1 MHYIKKVLTDNLGIA
16 VQWFQPTR
24 TETSEEQLSADSLL
38 IYITLITSI
47 FAVIYALI
55 SYFIGFKVGVIFE
68 TICLLLLIGELF
80 LFKYTKAFR
89 LCANIYLANCLFIS
103 VLACSYFSGGI
114 HSQVTPWLALIPVAG
129 VLLLGFGV
137 DIILWFSLCATSA
150 MGFGIMDMM
159 GFQFPQLYDLRYT
172 GIFFTICIVGLIM
185 ILFSIAMVFDFN
197 RNHVMGKIMIQNQ
210 QLALATE
217 IAQAATQA
225 KGDFLANMSHE
236 IRTPMNA
243 IIGFSNL
250 VLKTEMTPKQR
261 DYISKIEV
269 SSKSLL
275 SILNDILD
283 VSKIEAGKMQIEEIE
298 FNLEEVFVG
307 LTNMISV
314 KACEKGVEFISHIG
328 SNVPLALIGDPLRLG
343 QVLLN
348 FTTNAIKFTE
358 KGQISVVAK
367 AEHIDEKTCRIRF
380 SVSDT
385 GIGISKANMAKL
397 FHAFS
402 QADNSM
408 TRKYGGTGLG
418 LTISESLVHLMG
430 GNISVESHE
439 NVGSTFSFAIQLKR
453 QAAENQRTLFL
464 PKELIGFNV
473 LVVDDNALA
482 RELISEQ
489 LSSMGFKVQAVGSG
503 PEAIGYLKSTAI
515 INPVDLVLMD
525 WSMPGMDGIETT
537 RLITSDP
544 TIDYKPMVFMVSAH
558 AREDIVKNAENIGIK
573 TFITKP
579 VNQSLLFDAIVE
591 SLGHGQKSNKNYGT
605 GSAPESSFHFAD
617 SRVLLVE
624 DNVMNQQIAIE
635 LLNSVGFKVITANNG
650 KEAVDLTSKN
660 QFELIL
666 MDLQM
671 PVMGGYEA
679 AKAIRSSGE
688 CRQVPII
695 AMTAHAFQGVRDE
708 CYAVGMNDYVSKP
721 IEPENFFETLAK
733 WVATEPTVRVSEVP
747 SDNNAHA
754 ISEFEFLRSLS
765 VIEAEEGLKRVNQNA
780 VLYKRLLMDFSIRA
794 YDFVAELTKAYE
806 ARDLNLVKEQLHTL
820 KGVAGNLALTR
831 VYPIVANFE
840 AKLNSNPTAYIPSDS
855 SQIGPIKQLL
865 FKTEMDQLIGSFDE
879 VIIDI
884 AEASPKSVT
893 NDSDLALKRCVNGSR
908 LALQALVF
916 DIQKLIASL
925 DLETSGAVENFFDY
939 IDNERYANQIQ
950 LMRKALRG
958 YDFQAVLQ
966 PLEAIA
972 TDLGLEM
979 GDAL

>member
-1 MHYIKKVLTDNLGIA
+1 MLLIKKVLTNSLGQI
-16 VQWFQPTR
+16 VQWFKPSR
-24 TETSEEQLSADSLL
+24 IEASEEQLSADNLL
-38 IYITLITSI
+38 IYITLITSV
-47 FAVIYALI
+47 FAVLYALI
-55 SYFIGFKVGVIFE
+55 SYLIGFKVGVFFE
-68 TICLLLLIGELF
+68 TICLFFLVGELF

-103 VLACSYFSGGI
+103 VLSCAYFSGGL

-129 VLLLGFGV
+129 VLLLGFGA
-137 DIILWFSLCATSA
+137 DIFLWFFLCAASA
-150 MGFGIMDMM
+150 LGFGILDMV

-185 ILFSIAMVFDFN
+185 ILFAIAMVFDFN
-197 RNHVMGKIMIQNQ
+197 RNSVMGKIMIQNQ

-217 IAQAATQA
+217 IAEAATQA

-283 VSKIEAGKMQIEEIE
+283 VSKIEAGKMRIEEIE

-328 SNVPLALIGDPLRLG
+328 SNVPLDLIGDPLRLG

-348 FTTNAIKFTE
+348 FTTNAVKFTE
-358 KGQISVVAK
+358 KGQISVIAK
-367 AEHIDEKTCRIRF
+367 AEHIDDKTCLIRF

-385 GIGISKANMAKL
+385 GIGISKANISKL

-430 GNISVESHE
+430 GNISVDSQE
-439 NVGSTFSFAIQLKR
+439 NIGSTFSFAIQFKR
-453 QAAENQRTLFL
+453 QSAENQRTLFL
-464 PKELIGFNV
+464 PQELIGFNV

-482 RELISEQ
+482 RELICEQ
-489 LSSMGFKVQAVGSG
+489 LSAMGFEVQAVGSG
-503 PEAIGYLKSTAI
+503 SEAIGYLKSTDL
-515 INPVDLVLMD
+515 INPVDLVIMD

-544 TIDYKPMVFMVSAH
+544 TIGYKPMVFMVSAH
-558 AREDIVKNAENIGIK
+558 AREDIVKNAENVGIK

-591 SLGHGQKSNKNYGT
+591 SLGHGQKSNTNHA
-605 GSAPESSFHFAD
+605 GSLADEISFRVPD

-635 LLNSVGFKVITANNG
+635 LLNSVGFKVTIANNG
-650 KEAVDLTSKN
+650 KEAVDLAAKH

-671 PVMGGYEA
+671 PVMGGYDA
-679 AKAIRSSGE
+679 TKAIRSSGE
-688 CRQVPII
+688 CRRVPIV

-721 IEPENFFETLAK
+721 IDTENFFETLAK
-733 WVATEPTVRVSEVP
+733 WVATDSMGQVGEVA
-747 SDNNAHA
+747 SDNDSLAM
-754 ISEFEFLRSLS
+754 SEFDFLRNLS
-765 VIEAEEGLKRVNQNA
+765 VIEAEEGLRRVNQNA

-794 YDFVAELTKAYE
+794 YDFVADLTKAYE
-806 ARDLNLVKEQLHTL
+806 ARDLNLVKNQLHTL

-831 VYPIVANFE
+831 VYPIVSNFE
-840 AKLNSNPTAYIPSDS
+840 AKLNSNPTAYIPIET
-855 SQIGPIKQLL
+855 SQIGPIKKLL
-865 FKTEMDQLIGSFDE
+865 FKSEMDLLTESFDE
-879 VIIDI
+879 VILDI
-884 AEASPKSVT
+884 AKASPKWVSDDP
-893 NDSDLALKRCVNGSR
+893 DSTLKRHVHGSR
-908 LALQALVF
+908 LALKALVF
-916 DIQKLIASL
+916 DIHKLIASF

-939 IDNERYANQIQ
+939 IDNERYANQIE
-950 LMRKALRG
+950 LMRKSLSC
-958 YDFQAVLQ
+958 YDFQAVLP
-966 PLEAIA
+966 PLEAIV
-972 TDLGLEM
+972 TDIGLEM
-979 GDAL
+979 GDVL